1 MSEDT
6 ASATD
11 SKEDPIV
18 PAAIVETSSRRSLF
32 IWIVPLLAI
41 TVTAWVSL
49 DAWFARGPQIE
60 IEFLEAHGLEAGDS
74 VRCRGVEVGR
84 VEEVFLDWANGR
96 GRVKIKASFEKNA
109 NSLLRMGTRFWIQ
122 HPEFDFGGI
131 RGLDTVVGPRYLAV
145 LPGTGAIDDGPF
157 IGLNRMPVVA
167 DVLSGDLEI
176 IVESSERA
184 GMRRGGV
191 VSYRGMPAGRILD
204 VELASDSTRVRSTVL
219 IEERYAPLVRSGTR
233 FFSISG
239 VAFEFGLDGFRT
251 DVDSLESIIA
261 GGIGFATPPD
271 AGAAA
276 VTGAR
281 FELASKLDQD
291 WLEWSPA
298 IASGDLSS
306 ESPPKVRA
314 ILRWKSGLL
323 RRARSRRGWITL
335 LPDGTH
341 VVPTMLVTPPEEALG
356 PTLEFNGISLP
367 VGSITTSAAPWS
379 SALRVISGEKVPASW
394 TWGSG
399 ERTVQVLESP
409 LDPASTMLVHAGADL
424 GPIPVPAG
432 LWRRV
437 KSGIV
442 IDRGLGFADDMVGS
456 PVTDAGTGFLV
467 GLLVNEAG
475 EVQVACVGQVRDND
489 S

>member
-323 RRARSRRGWITL
+323 RRPKSKKGWLTL
-335 LPDGTH
+335 LPDGRL
-341 VVPTMLVTPPEEALG
+341 VVPTALVTAPDSAID
-356 PTLEFNGISLP
+356 PTLEFGGISRPLASLEIRESSVPEEFRFLRASDLP
-367 VGSITTSAAPWS
+367 SGTTDQFVGDARPLSRSEIELSET
-379 SALRVISGEKVPASW
+379 LLVHGGAS
-394 TWGSG
+394 TGPI
-399 ERTVQVLESP
+399 P
-409 LDPASTMLVHAGADL
+409 LDPGRWSKSQAGYRIDSQVGLTADHSGCAVTEAGSGRLV
-424 GPIPVPAG
+424 
-432 LWRRV
+432 
-437 KSGIV
+437 
-442 IDRGLGFADDMVGS
+442 
-456 PVTDAGTGFLV
+456 GFLV
-467 GLLVNEAG
+467 ITDDTMGIMRASAV
-475 EVQVACVGQVRDND
+475 DD
-489 S
+489 SDE

>member
-1 MSEDT
+1 MSDDAT
-6 ASATD
+6 SATD
-11 SKEDPIV
+11 SQDESIV
-18 PAAIVETSSRRSLF
+18 PEAIVETSSRRSLF
-32 IWIVPLLAI
+32 IWLVPLLAI
-41 TVTAWVSL
+41 MVTTWVSL
-49 DAWFARGPQIE
+49 DAWFARGPRIQ
-60 IEFLEAHGLEAGDS
+60 IEFLEAHGLEAGDP

-84 VEEVFLDWANGR
+84 IDEVDLDWSNDLS
-96 GRVKIKASFEKNA
+96 RVRITATLEKDA
-109 NSLLRMGTRFWIQ
+109 ARLLRAGTRFWIQ

-145 LPGTGAIDDGPF
+145 VPGAGAIDDGPF
-157 IGLNRMPVVA
+157 IGLNRSPVVTDA
-167 DVLSGDLEI
+167 SPGDLEI

-184 GMRRGGV
+184 GMRRGGM

-204 VELASDSTRVRSTVL
+204 VELASDSTRVRATVS
-219 IEERYAPLVRSGTR
+219 IKDRYAPLVRSGTR

-276 VTGAR
+276 VTGTR
-281 FELASKLDQD
+281 FQLALKLDED
-291 WLEWSPA
+291 WLEWSPS

-323 RRARSRRGWITL
+323 RRARSRRGWITRH
-335 LPDGTH
+335 PDGSL
-341 VVPTMLVTPPEEALG
+341 VIPTMLVTPPDGASG
-356 PTLEFNGISLP
+356 PTLEFNGISRP
-367 VGSITTSAAPWS
+367 VESITTVATSWS
-379 SALRVISGEKVPASW
+379 NALRIIPPEEAPASW
-394 TWGSG
+394 TLEADG
-399 ERTVQVLESP
+399 RTVPVLEAA
-409 LDPASTMLVHAGADL
+409 LDPASTMLIHTGADL
-424 GPIPVPAG
+424 GPIPVPSG
-432 LWRRV
+432 LWRRGNG
-437 KSGIV
+437 GIV
-442 IDRGLGFADDMVGS
+442 IDSGVGFADDMIGS

-475 EVQVACVGQVRDND
+475 EVQVAFVGQVREND